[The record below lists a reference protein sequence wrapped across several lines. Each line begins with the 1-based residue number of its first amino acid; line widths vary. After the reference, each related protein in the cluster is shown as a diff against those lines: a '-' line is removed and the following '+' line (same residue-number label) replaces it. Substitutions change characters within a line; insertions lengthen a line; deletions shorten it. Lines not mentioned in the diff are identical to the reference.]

1 MSEPSKTAQSNR
13 RNFLGTTAAAA
24 ATLGSAELVY
34 GDHHKGKPLRFA
46 QIGCGGKGSSDLDS
60 TVSSGGTL
68 IAMCDVDEGRA
79 KGHFNKY
86 SKIPRYTDYR
96 EMLSKHKDEID
107 AVVVSTP
114 DHVHAVAALAAMK
127 LGKHV
132 YVQKP
137 LARTYGECMALLEAT
152 KKYKVV
158 TQMGNQGH
166 AGSGLKLWKKM
177 MDDGAFG
184 EVLELY
190 SWSNRPIW
198 PQGMTE
204 YPAETPVPKGLD
216 WDSWVGPMEARPFGK
231 GFLPFSW
238 RGWWDF
244 GAGAMGDMACHNMDP
259 AFWTCGLT
267 LPTSIT
273 AEASA
278 PAGVAYPKWSCLLY
292 TSPSPRD

>member
-1 MSEPSKTAQSNR
+1 MPNSEQSPRPSR
-13 RNFLGTTAAAA
+13 RAFLGTTTAAA

-34 GDHHKGKPLRFA
+34 GDHHGKPLRFA
-46 QIGCGGKGSSDLDS
+46 QIGCGGKGSSDLGN
-60 TVSSGGTL
+60 TVSSGGKL
-68 IAMCDVDEGRA
+68 IAMCDVDAGRA
-79 KGHFNKY
+79 KGHFNNYKD
-86 SKIPRYTDYR
+86 IPRYSDYR
-96 EMLSKHKDEID
+96 EMLAKHKDEID

-184 EVLELY
+184 EVLELH

-198 PQGMTE
+198 PQGMKE
-204 YPAETPVPKGLD
+204 YPA
-216 WDSWVGPMEARPFGK
+216 
-231 GFLPFSW
+231 
-238 RGWWDF
+238 
-244 GAGAMGDMACHNMDP
+244 
-259 AFWTCGLT
+259 
-267 LPTSIT
+267 
-273 AEASA
+273 
-278 PAGVAYPKWSCLLY
+278 
-292 TSPSPRD
+292 